1 MPTRI
6 NGIGTGYYGRTNVS
20 ARNGRCELCNRDAT
34 LTSYDTR
41 EWFSVFFIPLIPL
54 TKYRIM
60 EQCSSCRRHRRLEQ
74 KQFQQQL
81 DEQIAPLRAAIQ
93 ANPSDALAHEKLIL
107 ALTGFRMSNEAET
120 AGRAA
125 VAALPQSSILNRLT
139 GNLLWSKGDL
149 GGAAAFLRR
158 ATNIDPTDRA
168 ARASLGSVLY
178 YERNFTEA
186 AKQLEEARRLAPDDR
201 AVIYTLG
208 DCYVQLQRWND
219 ALAAFQSLG
228 GSEKLVLRRIGECKK
243 QLGYELTPAER
254 KASRRW
260 WPFGGKGGPKAVKPA
275 TARATSEVR
284 PKVVFAV
291 LIAVFV
297 VGIGGAIAWGVY
309 KSRNI
314 DVYFDSA
321 IPKTTFNVDGR
332 TFTPDAPPMNHALSP
347 GRHHVIVTANGKTI
361 ETRDIDVEGKSIA
374 TSIFSHR
381 AYVYNTGALR
391 VYKRASI
398 DYAANERDAGYR
410 EELIALKPFFE
421 IDHLDY
427 IFEPPPQTV
436 ELSSGQSKTTKHA
449 FMKTGLTL
457 LQYAQM
463 RLQEENIA
471 EAEKALRVFT
481 KFEPC
486 DVDGRGLLVAL
497 RGIQK
502 ADDEAIAIAREGIT
516 ACASD
521 PIPYHRLY
529 QETKRR
535 LGRDEEVR
543 AEYRAALDAHANSAM
558 YHYLYGRLLVG
569 PDAAIPE
576 HRIALTLDPK
586 LGWAHGALA
595 YELMLSEAYA
605 DAAHEYAE
613 ALKTKQH
620 DDATLLYYTY
630 AAIAAGELGEAH
642 AIVDPATRKIS
653 SESEWYSKWLL
664 NLAEGKWLAAKQMYD
679 ADTKDGMSPE
689 AWLVGA
695 QLYKASGDGDAY
707 AKHLAMADK
716 VTELHHVAAQ
726 ARFYDAIESGEW
738 SAAVQH
744 LDAMPEHDNE
754 YILRLY
760 AAAATMMRGDAQG
773 AAAQLDALAKAETAD
788 TAVDPISRRML
799 ASLASALTTGDEATV
814 VRAMHDD
821 PTKLNDAFFL
831 LGARA
836 MAHGDRAHAKQL
848 FAHSAASSFDLTFP
862 MRAAQRLA
870 SL

>member
-1 MPTRI
+1 MPARI

-20 ARNGRCELCNRDAT
+20 ARNGRCEFCNRDAK

-41 EWFSVFFIPLIPL
+41 EWFSVFFIPLIPM

-60 EQCSSCRRHRRLEQ
+60 EQCSSCRRHRRLPQQE
-74 KQFQQQL
+74 FQQQL
-81 DEQIAPLRAAIQ
+81 DEQIAPFRAAIQ
-93 ANPSDALAHEKLIL
+93 ASPTDALAHEKLIL
-107 ALTGFRMSNEAET
+107 ALSGFRMLNEAE
-120 AGRAA
+120 AAARAA
-125 VAALPQSSILNRLT
+125 VAALPQNSILNRIT
-139 GNLLWSKGDL
+139 GDILWMKGDL

-158 ATNIDPTDRA
+158 ATNLDPTDRA
-168 ARASLGSVLY
+168 ARTSLGSVLY
-178 YERNFTEA
+178 FERNFAEA
-186 AKQLEEARRLAPDDR
+186 ARQLEEARRLAPDDR
-201 AVIYTLG
+201 TVIYTLG
-208 DCYVQLQRWND
+208 ECYVQLDRWPD
-219 ALAAFQSLG
+219 ALAAYQSLG
-228 GSEKLVLRRIGECKK
+228 VTDKFVLRRIGECKK

-275 TARATSEVR
+275 TARTTREVR
-284 PKVVFAV
+284 PQVVFAV
-291 LIAVFV
+291 IIALFV
-297 VGIGGAIAWGVY
+297 IGIGSAIAWGVY
-309 KSRNI
+309 KTHNV

-321 IPKTTFNVDGR
+321 MPKTTFNVDGT

-347 GRHHVIVTANGKTI
+347 GRHHVVVTVNGKTI
-361 ETRDIDVEGKSIA
+361 ETRDIDITEKSFVA
-374 TSIFSHR
+374 AMFDHR
-381 AYVYNTGALR
+381 AYVYNAGALR
-391 VYKRASI
+391 VYKKASI
-398 DYAANERDAGYR
+398 DYAANENDAGYR

-421 IDHLDY
+421 IDHVDY
-427 IFEPPPQTV
+427 IFEDPPRTV

-463 RLQEENIA
+463 RLQEENVT
-471 EAEKALRVFT
+471 EAETALQVFT
-481 KFEPC
+481 RFEPC
-486 DVDGRGLLVAL
+486 SVDGRGLLIAL
-497 RGIQK
+497 RSMQK
-502 ADDEAIAIAREGIT
+502 AEDEAIAIAKEGIT

-543 AEYRAALDAHANSAM
+543 AEYRAALDAHANSAT

-576 HRIALTLDPK
+576 HKIALTLDPK

-595 YELMLSEAYA
+595 YELMLTEAYA
-605 DAAHEYAE
+605 DAAREYAA

-630 AAIAAGELGEAH
+630 AAIAAGQKGEAH
-642 AIVDPATRKIS
+642 AIVDPATKRIS
-653 SESEWYSKWLL
+653 SQSEWYSKWLL
-664 NLAEGKWLAAKQMYD
+664 NLADGKWLAAKQMYD
-679 ADTKDGMSPE
+679 AETKGGVSPD
-689 AWLVGA
+689 AWLVGE
-695 QLYKASGDGDAY
+695 QLYRASGDTAAY
-707 AKHLAMADK
+707 AKHLAMADEEK
-716 VTELHHVAAQ
+716 ALHHVAAQ
-726 ARFYDAIESGEW
+726 ARFYDAIERGAW
-738 SAAVQH
+738 SEAVQH

-760 AAAATMMRGDAQG
+760 AAAATLMNGDARG
-773 AAAQLDALAKAETAD
+773 AAAQLDALAKAEAANTD
-788 TAVDPISRRML
+788 IDPISRQVL
-799 ASLASALTTGDEATV
+799 ASLASALTTGDEKTIL
-814 VRAMHDD
+814 RAMHDD

-836 MAHGDRAHAKQL
+836 MARGDRAHAKQL
-848 FAHSAASSFDLTFP
+848 FAHCVTASFDLAFP

>member
-6 NGIGTGYYGRTNVS
+6 NGIGTAYYGRTNVS
-20 ARNGRCELCNRDAT
+20 ARNGRCDMCNRDAT

-41 EWFSVFFIPLIPL
+41 EWFSVFFIPLIPM

-74 KQFQQQL
+74 EQFQQQL
-81 DEQIAPLRAAIQ
+81 NEHLAPLRAAIQ
-93 ANPSDALAHEKLIL
+93 SNPSDALAHEKLIL
-107 ALTGFRMSNEAET
+107 ALSGFRMLDQAET

-125 VAALPQSSILNRLT
+125 VAALPQNTILNRTT
-139 GNLLWSKGDL
+139 GDILWMKGDL

-158 ATNIDPTDRA
+158 ATNLDPADRA
-168 ARASLGSVLY
+168 ARTSLGSVLY
-178 YERNFTEA
+178 YERNFAEA
-186 AKQLEEARRLAPDDR
+186 ARQLEEARRLAPDDR
-201 AVIYTLG
+201 SVIYTLG
-208 DCYVQLQRWND
+208 ECYVQLERWPE
-219 ALAAFQSLG
+219 ALAAFQALG
-228 GSEKLVLRRIGECKK
+228 GSDKLVLRRIGDCKK
-243 QLGYELTPAER
+243 QLGYELTPTER

-275 TARATSEVR
+275 TARSSSELR
-284 PKVVFAV
+284 PQVVFAV
-291 LIAVFV
+291 LIAVV
-297 VGIGGAIAWGVY
+297 VIGIGGVIAWGVH

-321 IPKTTFNVDGR
+321 IPKTAFNVDGK
-332 TFTPDAPPMNHALSP
+332 TLTADVPPVQQALSP
-347 GRHHVIVTANGKTI
+347 GRHHVVVTANGKTI
-361 ETRDIDVEGKSIA
+361 ETRDIDVEGRSFA
-374 TSIFSHR
+374 ASLFSHR
-381 AYVYNTGALR
+381 AYVYNTAALR

-427 IFEPPPQTV
+427 IFEMPPRTV

-463 RLQEENIA
+463 RLQEQNIA

-481 KFEPC
+481 KFDPC
-486 DVDGRGLLVAL
+486 NVDGRGMLVVL
-497 RGIQK
+497 RSMQK
-502 ADDEAIAIAREGIT
+502 ADDDAIAIAKEGVT
-516 ACASD
+516 ACTSD

-535 LGRDEEVR
+535 VGRDEEVR
-543 AEYRAALDAHANSAM
+543 AEYRAALDAHADSAM

-576 HRIALTLDPK
+576 HKKALALDPQ

-605 DAAHEYAE
+605 DAAREYAA

-620 DDATLLYYTY
+620 DDGTLLFYTY
-630 AAIAAGELGEAH
+630 ASIAAGQTGEAH
-642 AIVDPATRKIS
+642 AIVDPLTKTVNS
-653 SESEWYSKWLL
+653 QSEWFSKYLL
-664 NLAEGKWLAAKQMYD
+664 NLADGKWLAAKKMYD
-679 ADTKDGMSPE
+679 AEIKGGMSPD

-695 QLYKASGDGDAY
+695 QLYKASGESDAY

-716 VTELHHVAAQ
+716 TPELHHVAAM
-726 ARFYDAIESGEW
+726 ARFYDAIENGAW
-738 SAAVQH
+738 SEAVQH
-744 LDAMPEHDNE
+744 LDAMPDHDNE

-760 AAAATMMRGDAQG
+760 AAAATLMNGDAQG
-773 AAAQLDALAKAETAD
+773 AVAQLDALAKAEAAD
-788 TAVDPISRRML
+788 PEVDPISRRVL
-799 ASLASALTTGDEATV
+799 TSLASALTNGDEATV

-836 MAHGDRAHAKQL
+836 MARGDRANAKRL
-848 FAHSAASSFDLTFP
+848 FAHSRTASFDLAFP